1 MNIDTEYGHTCH
13 ANADKATLPVGL
25 EDVQSVKKLFAF
37 KIVNLSDETTSS
49 LLNTCFQ
56 RSKYYI
62 LGEEVQLS
70 SEIK

>member
-37 KIVNLSDETTSS
+37 KI
-49 LLNTCFQ
+49 
-56 RSKYYI
+56 
-62 LGEEVQLS
+62 
-70 SEIK
+70 SESE